1 MAWTWVRPAD
11 GHLLDARPLLD
22 VGTGDGQTLRALV
35 DPRGLVVGVDRA
47 VVGMRALPRSGV
59 RVAAAEAAQLPF
71 KDGSFGVVL
80 AGDLFHHLDERA
92 LPFVLEE
99 IRRVLNPTGVLVAW
113 WYTEA
118 GRAGVDAPRYPR
130 TFEAIASAAEA
141 YLRVEPLELT
151 ATLEPSPPTAGLLGR
166 SG

>member
-35 DPRGLVVGVDRA
+35 EPHGLVVGVDHA
-47 VVGMRALPRSGV
+47 VVPMRALARSGV
-59 RVAAAEAAQLPF
+59 RVAAAEAAHLPF
-71 KDGSFGVVL
+71 KSGSFGAVL
-80 AGDLFHHLDERA
+80 AGDLFHHLDDQA
-92 LPFVLEE
+92 LAIVLGE
-99 IRRVLNPTGVLVAW
+99 IRRVVSPDGALVAW

-130 TFEAIASAAEA
+130 TFEAVAAIAEA
-141 YLRVEPLELT
+141 HIGVEPLELT
-151 ATLEPSPPTAGLLGR
+151 ATLDPSPPTAGLLGR
-166 SG
+166 PG